1 MRSSAFRPVEIYPL
15 ANSFTRS
22 AGRGIHSITRAAID
36 EFHLAFAAFL
46 EQQVGRH
53 EVLRSPHA
61 GFANA
66 AGGDHLSDDRSRAGR
81 VDITGAGVP
90 FVIRTGKAVHENFM
104 SYATHH
110 DARHVGGTR
119 ILPSSS
125 QR

>member
-53 EVLRSPHA
+53 DVLRSPHA
-61 GFANA
+61 GLANA
-66 AGGDHLSDDRSRAGR
+66 AGGDHLGDDPSRAAR
-81 VDITGAGVP
+81 VDITGPGVP
-90 FVIRTGKAVHENFM
+90 FVMRPGKAVQQDVM
-104 SYATHH
+104 S
-110 DARHVGGTR
+110 
-119 ILPSSS
+119 I
-125 QR
+125 